1 MSANT
6 VASAKAKSRIEI
18 SRRAAADHKALE
30 AMYEEVFGSNAAE
43 ENRARWKWQ
52 YDENPHCPEEGPE
65 IWVAK
70 EQGEILGQYA
80 SMPVRLK
87 VGDRTLKASWGMDV
101 MVRPQLQRKGV
112 GSRLFLFWD
121 QNVEASLG
129 LGLSAASYTLFKK
142 LFWNDVGPVPCYS
155 KILDPDALVRRRL
168 GVLATITSPLLRL
181 GLWLIFPERTTRS
194 MEGIEVRALEGPF
207 HPAYD
212 DLWEKASERYDFI
225 AERTAIYLE
234 WKYRK
239 IPYVS
244 YDIFE
249 AWCGEKLT
257 GYIVLRM
264 TERSGV
270 RLALLVDWL
279 AHPEDSATLGALL
292 DQAFSWARERGA
304 ARMQTFTFDRRLAGR
319 LQHKGF
325 MRIESPMQFCVRI
338 HSDHVDDNFVADTT
352 HWHVTFGDSDQDR
365 EV

>member
-1 MSANT
+1 MP
-6 VASAKAKSRIEI
+6 ASTSPKAKSRIEI
-18 SRRAAADHKALE
+18 SRRGAADHEALE
-30 AMYEEVFGSNAAE
+30 DLYVDVFGAEAAE

-52 YDENPHCPEEGPE
+52 YDDSPNCPEEGPE

-70 EQGEILGQYA
+70 EDGEILGQYA

-87 VGDRTLKASWGMDV
+87 VTNRILKASWGMDV
-101 MVRPQLQRKGV
+101 MVRPDLQRKGV
-112 GSRLFLFWD
+112 GSRLFLYWD

-142 LFWNDVGPVPCYS
+142 LSWHDVGPVPCYS
-155 KILDPDALVRRRL
+155 KILDPGALLRRRL
-168 GVLATITSPLLRL
+168 GALATVVSPFLRL
-181 GLWLIFPERTTRS
+181 GLWLTFPERGTRNPD
-194 MEGIEVRALEGPF
+194 GIDVRALEGPF
-207 HPAYD
+207 HLAYD
-212 DLWEKASERYDFI
+212 NLWKKASVGYDFI
-225 AERTAIYLE
+225 AERTATYLE

-249 AWCGEKLT
+249 AWRGDELT
-257 GYIVLRM
+257 GYIVLRT
-264 TERSGV
+264 TERNGV

-279 AHPEDSATLGALL
+279 ANPEDRATLGALL
-292 DQAFSWARERGA
+292 DRAFSWARERGA

-325 MRIESPMQFCVRI
+325 MKIASPMQFCVRI
-338 HSDHVDDNFVADTT
+338 HSDHVDESFFADTP

-365 EV
+365 EI